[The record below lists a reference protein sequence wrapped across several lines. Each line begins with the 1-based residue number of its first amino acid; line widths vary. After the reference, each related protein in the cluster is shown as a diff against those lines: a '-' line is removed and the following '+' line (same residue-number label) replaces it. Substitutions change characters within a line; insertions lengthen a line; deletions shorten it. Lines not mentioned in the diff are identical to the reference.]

1 MTPIYLTVTVNFHH
15 EQTHDN
21 LEIQDVG
28 IEWAAYILRS
38 RTINTSNIVQ
48 LRVKALHPKG
58 PAHSS
63 GRIRV
68 GDRLVSIDGE
78 EVMGQAAALQIA
90 KVNGPSGPPS

>member
-1 MTPIYLTVTVNFHH
+1 
-15 EQTHDN
+15 

-28 IEWAAYILRS
+28 IEWDAYLLRS
-38 RTINTSNIVQ
+38 KTLNMSNIVQ
-48 LRVKALHPKG
+48 LRVKAMDPKG
-58 PAHSS
+58 PAHTS

-90 KVNGPSGPPS
+90 KVNGPSGPH